1 MPRDRLDFSFAFNIP
16 PTSKNPR
23 GRGLRNRLPKC
34 TTMSSH
40 LESLQ
45 NADLAEEIE
54 AINAIYE
61 PDTMVVTS
69 TGASKNA
76 APVPSTLD
84 LGSSGSPNAS
94 ALSTTA
100 KLQIPN
106 HPHLSFLLAFD
117 PSYPETPPRILGTA
131 STASRGEGKLAVDVL
146 QDIVGR
152 SYQPGVVCLFDV
164 INEAVDAFQE
174 LNIGGSISNS
184 GNNNDR
190 NNGGTDADESTTT
203 RTTTTQAA
211 ADLKPE
217 EIATLSLRDSFGIDS
232 PPAWILSD
240 VVNEKKSVFVGRAAR
255 VSSLEQAQAYL
266 DYLLA
271 TEKKV
276 AAATHNISAWRI
288 RQQKPVVPGA
298 GGNNA
303 SGKAEPTEMIVQD
316 CDDDGETA
324 AGGRL
329 LHLMQLMDVWDV
341 VVVVTRWYGGIQLG
355 PDRFRIINAVGRDAL
370 IKGGFVK
377 ESGSGEK
384 GKKKGKK

>member
-1 MPRDRLDFSFAFNIP
+1 
-16 PTSKNPR
+16 
-23 GRGLRNRLPKC
+23 
-34 TTMSSH
+34 MSSQ

-45 NADLAEEIE
+45 NTDLAEEIE

-61 PDTMVVTS
+61 PDTVVVTS
-69 TGASKNA
+69 TPGSNNST
-76 APVPSTLD
+76 VTSTLD
-84 LGSSGSPNAS
+84 LGSSGSPDSS
-94 ALSTTA
+94 ALSTTV

-106 HPHLSFLLAFD
+106 HPHLSFILGFD
-117 PSYPETPPRILGTA
+117 PSYPDTPPRILGTA
-131 STASRGEGKLAVDVL
+131 STASRGEGKVAVDVL
-146 QDIVGR
+146 EDIVGR

-164 INEAVDAFQE
+164 INEAVEAFQE
-174 LNIGGSISNS
+174 LNIGGSNS
-184 GNNNDR
+184 SSNNDG
-190 NNGGTDADESTTT
+190 NNGGAHGDEPATSS
-203 RTTTTQAA
+203 
-211 ADLKPE
+211 DLKPE

-232 PPAWILSD
+232 PPDWILSD
-240 VVNEKKSVFVGRAAR
+240 VVTEKKSVFVARVAR

-288 RQQKPVVPGA
+288 RQQKPVA
-298 GGNNA
+298 GG
-303 SGKAEPTEMIVQD
+303 GKGESTEMIVQD

-341 VVVVTRWYGGIQLG
+341 VVVVTRWYGGIHLG
-355 PDRFRIINAVGRDAL
+355 PDRFRIINAVGRDGL

-377 ESGSGEK
+377 ESGGGGGSGDK

>member
-1 MPRDRLDFSFAFNIP
+1 
-16 PTSKNPR
+16 
-23 GRGLRNRLPKC
+23 
-34 TTMSSH
+34 MSSS
-40 LESLQ
+40 LDSLQ
-45 NADLAEEIE
+45 NPDLADEIE

-61 PDTMVVTS
+61 PDTVVVTS
-69 TGASKNA
+69 TPSNTTTTTTSTSGSTSTT
-76 APVPSTLD
+76 STLD
-84 LGSSGSPNAS
+84 LGSSGAPTS
-94 ALSTTA
+94 AHSTTA

-106 HPHLSFLLAFD
+106 HPHLSFILGFD
-117 PSYPETPPRILGTA
+117 TSYPDTPPRILGTA

-146 QDIVGR
+146 EDIVGR

-164 INEAVDAFQE
+164 INEAVEAFQE
-174 LNIGGSISNS
+174 LNIGGSSSNNQNS
-184 GNNNDR
+184 TNDGDKGN
-190 NNGGTDADESTTT
+190 GSVTESDETTPGL
-203 RTTTTQAA
+203 R
-211 ADLKPE
+211 PE
-217 EIATLSLRDSFGIDS
+217 DIATLSLRDSFGIDS
-232 PPAWILSD
+232 PPDWILSD
-240 VVNEKKSVFVGRAAR
+240 VVTEKKSVFVGRVAR
-255 VSSLEQAQAYL
+255 VSTLEQAQAYL

-288 RQQKPVVPGA
+288 RQQKAVAGGA
-298 GGNNA
+298 GGK
-303 SGKAEPTEMIVQD
+303 SDSTEMIVQD

-341 VVVVTRWYGGIQLG
+341 VVVVTRWYGGIHLG

-377 ESGSGEK
+377 ETGGGGNDK